1 MNYYHLLQ
9 QQVKEHP
16 DKLFFVVDDTAYTYA
31 DFQKLTDELS
41 NDVTGIHPGDDVLL
55 LADTPALQLA
65 AFLALQHL
73 GARPI
78 LAHKDMGAELDAV
91 QHENELQG
99 LVQVTKQK
107 GTDGTEGAPDVTFVP
122 TNLQQQRDAELDIL
136 GVLSSGSTGTPKV
149 MYRTYDSWAG
159 FFPTQDEIFSVGEDT
174 VMFLHGSLSFTGN
187 TNSLLSVLYEGGT
200 IVTSSHMR
208 CHRWAKLLRRYD
220 VNCIYLI
227 PTKLVLLAEA
237 LHGVD
242 TFPGVCTLFTGS
254 QLLTPPMITDI
265 MELLPNAQLILYYGA
280 SELNYITYAIVD
292 SPYRPP
298 ENLGHPFPG
307 VSISI
312 QDGLIYVDTKY
323 HVSGVEIPFSVHD
336 TGSINEKGELIFGG
350 RTGAFVNR
358 GGVKLNLLKLE
369 TELQS
374 LPGIREAV
382 ALRTKDKTR
391 GEGVDVYVVKEPDIP
406 EADVRMTIRHGIP
419 NAEMPDKITF
429 VDEMP
434 LNDCGKVDTERL
446 ENRKE

>member
-1 MNYYHLLQ
+1 MNYYDLLQ
-9 QQVKEHP
+9 QQVKTHP
-16 DKLFFVVDDTAYTYA
+16 DKLFFVVDHAEYTYA
-31 DFQKLTDELS
+31 AFQKLADELA
-41 NDVTGIHPGDDVLL
+41 DDMTGIRPGDDVLL
-55 LADTPALQLA
+55 LADTPSLQLA

-78 LAHKDMGAELDAV
+78 LAHKDMGAELDDV
-91 QHENELQG
+91 QRENDLQG
-99 LVQVTKQK
+99 LVQVTE
-107 GTDGTEGAPDVTFVP
+107 TENADAPTVSFTP
-122 TNLQQQRDAELDIL
+122 TNLPQQPHAERDIL

-200 IVTSSHMR
+200 VVTSRHMR
-208 CHRWAKLLRRYD
+208 SHRWAKLLHQYD

-312 QDGLIYVDTKY
+312 QDGLIYVDTQY
-323 HVSGVEIPFSVHD
+323 HVSGAKIPFSVGD

-369 TELQS
+369 TEPQRR
-374 LPGIREAV
+374 PGIREAV
-382 ALRTKDKTR
+382 ALRIKDETR
-391 GEGVDVYVVKEPDIP
+391 GEGVEVFVVKEADIP
-406 EADVRMTIRHGIP
+406 EADVRMTIRHGLP

-434 LNDCGKVDTERL
+434 LNDCGKID
-446 ENRKE
+446 KEKLQ

>member
-1 MNYYHLLQ
+1 MNYYDLLQ
-9 QQVKEHP
+9 QQVKTHP
-16 DKLFFVVDDTAYTYA
+16 DKLFFVVDHAEYTYA
-31 DFQKLTDELS
+31 AFQKLADELA
-41 NDVTGIHPGDDVLL
+41 DDMTGIRPGDDVLL
-55 LADTPALQLA
+55 LADTPSLQLA

-78 LAHKDMGAELDAV
+78 LAHKDMGAELDDV
-91 QHENELQG
+91 QRENDLQG
-99 LVQVTKQK
+99 LVQVTE
-107 GTDGTEGAPDVTFVP
+107 TENADAPTVSFTP
-122 TNLQQQRDAELDIL
+122 TNLPQQPHAERDIL

-200 IVTSSHMR
+200 VVTSRHMR
-208 CHRWAKLLRRYD
+208 SHRWAKLLHQYD

-312 QDGLIYVDTKY
+312 QDGLIYVDTQY
-323 HVSGVEIPFSVHD
+323 HVSGAKIPFSVGD

-382 ALRTKDKTR
+382 ALRIKDETR
-391 GEGVDVYVVKEPDIP
+391 GEGVEVFVVKEADIP
-406 EADVRMTIRHGIP
+406 EADVRMTIRHGLP

-434 LNDCGKVDTERL
+434 LNDCGKID
-446 ENRKE
+446 KEKLQ

>member
-1 MNYYHLLQ
+1 M
-9 QQVKEHP
+9 
-16 DKLFFVVDDTAYTYA
+16 
-31 DFQKLTDELS
+31 
-41 NDVTGIHPGDDVLL
+41 
-55 LADTPALQLA
+55 
-65 AFLALQHL
+65 
-73 GARPI
+73 
-78 LAHKDMGAELDAV
+78 
-91 QHENELQG
+91 
-99 LVQVTKQK
+99 
-107 GTDGTEGAPDVTFVP
+107 
-122 TNLQQQRDAELDIL
+122 
-136 GVLSSGSTGTPKV
+136 
-149 MYRTYDSWAG
+149 
-159 FFPTQDEIFSVGEDT
+159 
-174 VMFLHGSLSFTGN
+174 
-187 TNSLLSVLYEGGT
+187 
-200 IVTSSHMR
+200 
-208 CHRWAKLLRRYD
+208 
-220 VNCIYLI
+220 
-227 PTKLVLLAEA
+227 LLAEA

-382 ALRTKDKTR
+382 ALRKKDETR

-406 EADVRMTIRHGIP
+406 EADVRMTIRHGLS
-419 NAEMPDKITF
+419 NTEMPDKITF

-434 LNDCGKVDTERL
+434 LNDCGKVDTEKL
-446 ENRKE
+446 K